1 MKLDFKE
8 IINIKNLKD
17 LKKHKLD
24 KPIHLENYLFHYLII
39 FDKLDILK
47 LYDFPIWK
55 ENEEGLNG
63 FMLAAKEGNINI
75 LKYLI
80 TKYPDYI
87 YNTNDNDDLFI
98 NLMEIKTICEII
110 NLKLN
115 WKYLLEYRL
124 APDSND
130 TIFDTILSN
139 GTFKQINEVLNVYK
153 TQKPLNYLLIN
164 ENLSDK
170 EIISI
175 LKLFKP
181 EQYNLRNENDT
192 NLIFT
197 ERVEVVKFL
206 INNNFEIDIDYYTII
221 TTLNPL
227 RNAFIIK
234 NLELCQLLWD
244 KIKDKFNF
252 EATNK
257 YLENIAHSLL
267 KLNSDDKL
275 VLEILSKCPDSVWN
289 QPNIYKITPF
299 QQLIKLDY
307 NKFNSLVK
315 DRTVDLQFINFTN
328 VNKNWETL
336 LKKLP
341 KYDTTCKLKIN
352 CVEIEEY
359 KYTHGNQFQ
368 AKFKDVSMI
377 IIYLKEKYKNLYMP
391 NLDNYSLNN
400 LNYDDN
406 LGLMWPD
413 SLIELNPIF
422 PWIICYEDENNYW
435 YHNNLN
441 NLINAQ
447 RREKKYDF
455 SFCYLSIVIKG
466 GGLHANI
473 LIWNFNNL
481 TIERFDP
488 YGNVV
493 NFDTKID
500 NILEE
505 ELTWN
510 TGFTYLKPSDFMP
523 IAGFQTIAD
532 ELNPLYQKSG
542 DYGGY
547 CLAWCTWYLEHRI
560 KNKNVSPKNLVDKL
574 LKKLSYDKDSFMDY
588 IRNYANKLNTFRVNN
603 YKKLGIDIKT
613 TSNTNIDNKTN
624 RILNSYIVKYFKS
637 Y

>member
-1 MKLDFKE
+1 MKLDFKK

-80 TKYPDYI
+80 NKYPDYI

-98 NLMEIKTICEII
+98 NFMGIKNLCEII

-124 APDSND
+124 SDDSKD
-130 TIFDTILSN
+130 IVFDTILSE
-139 GTFKQINEVLNVYK
+139 GTFKEINEVLNVYK
-153 TQKPLNYLLIN
+153 PFKPLNYLLTN
-164 ENLSDK
+164 ENLSDR
-170 EIISI
+170 EIITI

-181 EQYNLRNENDT
+181 EQYNLKNDQDA

-197 ERVEVVKFL
+197 EKIDIVKFL
-206 INNNFEIDIDYYTII
+206 LDFETLDIDYYTII
-221 TTLNPL
+221 TTLHPL
-227 RNAFIIK
+227 RNAYMTK
-234 NLELCQLLWD
+234 NLQLCQLLWN

-257 YLENIAHSLL
+257 YLENIAHALL
-267 KLNSDDKL
+267 KINSDDKL
-275 VLEILSKCPDSVWN
+275 TLEILSKCPDSVWN
-289 QPNIYKITPF
+289 QPNIYKITPI
-299 QQLIKLDY
+299 QQLIKLNYD
-307 NKFNSLVK
+307 KFNLLIK
-315 DRTVDLQFINFTN
+315 DRTVDLEFINFN
-328 VNKNWETL
+328 DVDKKWETL

-341 KYDTTCKLKIN
+341 KYKNIN
-352 CVEIEEY
+352 HVIIEEY

-368 AKFKDVSMI
+368 SKFKDVSMI
-377 IIYLKEKYKNLYMP
+377 IIYLKNKFKNLYMP
-391 NLDNYSLNN
+391 NLDSYSLNN

-413 SLIELNPIF
+413 SLIELNPVF
-422 PWIICYEDENNYW
+422 PWMICYQDENNYW
-435 YHNNLN
+435 FHNDLN
-441 NLINAQ
+441 NLINAE

-455 SFCYLSIVIKG
+455 SFCYLSILIENTS
-466 GGLHANI
+466 LHANI
-473 LIWNFNNL
+473 LIWDFNNL

-488 YGNVV
+488 YGNVI

-500 NILEE
+500 DILEE

-510 TGFTYLKPSDFMP
+510 TGFTYLRPSNFMP
-523 IAGFQTIAD
+523 VAGFQSIAD
-532 ELNPLYQKSG
+532 ELNPFYQKSG

-560 KNKNVSPKNLVDKL
+560 KNKNISSKILVDKL
-574 LKKLSYDKDSFMDY
+574 LKKLSYNKDSFMEY

-603 YKKLGIDIKT
+603 YKKIGIDVKT
-613 TSNTNIDNKTN
+613 TSNTRIDNKTN
-624 RILNSYIVKYFKS
+624 RLLNNYIIQYFKS

>member
-24 KPIHLENYLFHYLII
+24 KPIHLQNYLFHYLII

-47 LYDFPIWK
+47 LHDFPIWK

-98 NLMEIKTICEII
+98 NFMEIKTICEII

-115 WKYLLEYRL
+115 WQHLLEYRL
-124 APDSND
+124 APDSKD
-130 TIFDTILSN
+130 TIFDSIISDC
-139 GTFKQINEVLNVYK
+139 TFKQINEVLNIYK
-153 TQKPLNYLLIN
+153 PYKPLNYLLIN

-175 LKLFKP
+175 LKQFKP
-181 EQYNLRNENDT
+181 EQYNLKNDQYA
-192 NLIFT
+192 NLMFT
-197 ERVEVVKFL
+197 EKIEVIKFL
-206 INNNFEIDIDYYTII
+206 LDNNKQIDIDYYTLI
-221 TTLNPL
+221 TTLHPL
-227 RNAFIIK
+227 RNAFMTR
-234 NLELCQLLWD
+234 NLQLCQLLWN
-244 KIKDKFNF
+244 KIKDNFNF

-267 KLNSDDKL
+267 KLKSDDKL
-275 VLEILSKCPDSVWN
+275 TLEILSKCPDSVWN
-289 QPNIYKITPF
+289 QPNIYKITPI

-307 NKFNSLVK
+307 DKFNLLIK
-315 DRTVDLQFINFTN
+315 DRTIDLQFINFN
-328 VNKNWETL
+328 EVDKKWETL

-341 KYDTTCKLKIN
+341 KYKNNNNNVI
-352 CVEIEEY
+352 IEEY

-368 AKFKDVSMI
+368 SKFKDVSML
-377 IIYLKEKYKNLYMP
+377 IIYLKNKYKNLYMP

-422 PWIICYEDENNYW
+422 PWIICYQDENNYW

-441 NLINAQ
+441 NLINAE
-447 RREKKYDF
+447 RRDKKYDF
-455 SFCYLSIVIKG
+455 CFCYLSIVIENT
-466 GGLHANI
+466 GLHANI
-473 LIWNFNNL
+473 LIWDFNNL

-488 YGNVV
+488 YGNVI

-510 TGFTYLKPSDFMP
+510 TGFTYLRPSDFMP
-523 IAGFQTIAD
+523 VAGFQTIAD
-532 ELNPLYQKSG
+532 ELNPFYQKSG

-574 LKKLSYDKDSFMDY
+574 LKKLSFDKDSFMEY

-603 YKKLGIDIKT
+603 YKKIGIDVKT
-613 TSNTNIDNKTN
+613 ISNTRIDNKTN
-624 RILNSYIVKYFKS
+624 RLLNNYIIKYFKS